1 MLRPPRRARAL
12 RAAARARWRDSAGG
26 EAKQIAGTAAAQRP
40 CAHGARGA
48 SQSQKHTPSEHP
60 APSSR
65 QKYVGRHG
73 SAPQTGP
80 PALSKPA
87 HGRGIPRRTA
97 RSSRK
102 QCLGGG
108 GESFWL
114 GIGRGA
120 YRILTDACEFR
131 RVPPPAAGGAGRE
144 TRRFRTHTSSPSACR
159 RGVPCAGVAKA

>member
-12 RAAARARWRDSAGG
+12 RAAARARWPDAACG

-48 SQSQKHTPSEHP
+48 SQGQKHTPSEHP

-80 PALSKPA
+80 PALKPRRGA
-87 HGRGIPRRTA
+87 SRRILEPRMGIPAQRP
-97 RSSRK
+97 
-102 QCLGGG
+102 
-108 GESFWL
+108 
-114 GIGRGA
+114 
-120 YRILTDACEFR
+120 
-131 RVPPPAAGGAGRE
+131 RVTTRE
-144 TRRFRTHTSSPSACR
+144 
-159 RGVPCAGVAKA
+159 